1 MARAGKFELFHW
13 SPLWYMNILERAFS
27 SNWLLTTSEVKQLI
41 GVKPRTKKGESTY
54 RRGNWTFMKSGKIG
68 NQTAWR
74 VMKDEEGNNYK
85 V

>member
-1 MARAGKFELFHW
+1 M
-13 SPLWYMNILERAFS
+13 SVLERALS

-41 GVKPRTKKGESTY
+41 GVKPWTKKGESTY
-54 RRGNWTFMKSGKIG
+54 KLRNWIFMKSGKIG